1 MRGSRRGSEAMKKE
15 ERIKQWFTLYHNDI
29 YNFLIY
35 YLGTKDV
42 EDMVQ
47 EAFVKGFKYIDQFE
61 QRADPKTWL
70 ISIARNIA
78 IDHIR
83 KTKRQYAL
91 VNQLK
96 SIFSEKSKLPHDW
109 VLEDERKKELYEAIT
124 ELKASYRDVVILRG
138 ILDFTPEETSH
149 ILKWKIDKVNLTYY
163 RSVQSLKKKLT
174 SEKWSDY
181 IDAINR

>member
-1 MRGSRRGSEAMKKE
+1 MKKE

>member
-1 MRGSRRGSEAMKKE
+1 MKKE
-15 ERIKQWFTLYHNDI
+15 EQINQWFTLYHNDI

-78 IDHIR
+78 IDHMR
-83 KTKRQYAL
+83 KKKRQYAL
-91 VNQLK
+91 VDQLR
-96 SIFSEKSKLPHDW
+96 SIFPGKSKLPQDW
-109 VLEDERKKELYEAIT
+109 VLEDERKKDLYKIIN
-124 ELKASYRDVVILRG
+124 ELKTSYRDVVILRG
-138 ILDFTPEETSH
+138 ILDFTPEETSR

-163 RSVQSLKKKLT
+163 RSIQSLRKKLT

-181 IDAINR
+181 IETINQ

>member
-1 MRGSRRGSEAMKKE
+1 MKNH
-15 ERIKQWFTLYHNDI
+15 KQIQRWFNEYHNDI

-47 EAFVKGFKYIDQFE
+47 EVFIKGFTFINTFE
-61 QRADPKTWL
+61 ERSEPKTWL

-78 IDHIR
+78 IDHMR
-83 KTKRQYAL
+83 KRKRDYVL
-91 VNQLK
+91 VSQLR

-109 VLEDERKKELYEAIT
+109 LLEDERKQELYKAIN
-124 ELKASYRDVVILRG
+124 ELKTSYRDVVILRG
-138 ILDFTPEETSH
+138 ILDFTPEETSQ
-149 ILKWKIDKVNLTYY
+149 ILKWKVDKVNLTYH
-163 RSVQSLKKKLT
+163 RSIQSLKKKLT

-181 IDAINR
+181 IETINQ